1 VRSLGSSDVVID
13 NGVGEPLAP
22 WTASAD
28 FRRIIGELELPR
40 TRFHD
45 LRHAHAMMR
54 ETERS
59 PERPVRRPRPAHVML
74 QATSLGGGRMF
85 APMLAYVPGTA
96 IVILLIGL
104 VVVLLGYFVYDF
116 FIKKGGP

>member
-1 VRSLGSSDVVID
+1 MTGGGHPGSRRSAEPASRRRGAARSFGGGEYTFTPPKISRARRSIDLPAFVVEFLRRHREEQKVRSLGSSDVVID

-22 WTASAD
+22 WKASAD

-54 ETERS
+54 ETER
-59 PERPVRRPRPAHVML
+59 
-74 QATSLGGGRMF
+74 
-85 APMLAYVPGTA
+85 
-96 IVILLIGL
+96 
-104 VVVLLGYFVYDF
+104 
-116 FIKKGGP
+116 

>member
-1 VRSLGSSDVVID
+1 VRNLPAGARRRRALLWRREYTFTPPKTSRARRAIDLPAFVVAFLRRRREEQKVRSLGSSDVVID

-45 LRHAHAMMR
+45 FAMPTR
-54 ETERS
+54 
-59 PERPVRRPRPAHVML
+59 
-74 QATSLGGGRMF
+74 
-85 APMLAYVPGTA
+85 
-96 IVILLIGL
+96 
-104 VVVLLGYFVYDF
+104 
-116 FIKKGGP
+116 

>member
-45 LRHAHAMMR
+45 FAMLTR
-54 ETERS
+54 
-59 PERPVRRPRPAHVML
+59 
-74 QATSLGGGRMF
+74 
-85 APMLAYVPGTA
+85 
-96 IVILLIGL
+96 
-104 VVVLLGYFVYDF
+104 
-116 FIKKGGP
+116 